1 MWRSSLLAGLT
12 GLAFTST
19 ATLAA
24 DGAALFGSHCQA
36 CHQAGGEGA
45 SGIAPPLAGTLGKR
59 AATAEGLAQLAST
72 LVAGLS
78 GPITVRGERYNG
90 NMPAFAA
97 TLSDEQLAA
106 LLNHVLAAFNASPVR
121 VEAALFAAARQRPA
135 QPAQL
140 RQQRERLLTQ
150 TGE

>member
-1 MWRSSLLAGLT
+1 MWRSSFLAGALLLAQ
-12 GLAFTST
+12 ASHP
-19 ATLAA
+19 ALAA
-24 DGAALFGSHCQA
+24 DGAQLFSTHCQA

-45 SGIAPPLAGTLGKR
+45 PGIAPPLAGTLARR
-59 AATAEGLAQLAST
+59 AALPEGQAQLAST

-78 GPITVRGERYNG
+78 GPISSRGERYNG

-97 TLSDEQLAA
+97 TLKDEELAL
-106 LLNHVLAAFNASPVR
+106 LLNHLLSAFNASPVQ
-121 VEAALFAAARQRPA
+121 VDAALFAAARQRPA

-140 RQQRERLLTQ
+140 RQQRERLLAQ